1 MSEGLITAVAYIS
14 SVIGLGAT
22 AAYAVS
28 FYLTTYNELYLPDQS
43 NYDDTDLS
51 YTLAIVECALSG
63 ATFII
68 GLLAFA
74 ASKNPVKRVLLVASL
89 FFGIGFIMEGT
100 FGVIRGWNLG
110 FLGDDMARTCSDVDK
125 SGCPTTRY
133 ESLNDREIQFREP
146 KGGECQFWFWP
157 PMKPRYTLIHEESA
171 CNGYGTLNI
180 CDQKIETL
188 MDWSAP
194 SSYGWRDDPGKIADA
209 AQGNIVTMDK
219 QHNMKLLLAL
229 QESVITSNNN
239 SIPVADRY
247 TKQPSI
253 AYCWYWGCS
262 EVCQPH
268 RFHVN
273 RWWLLS
279 SCALC
284 FLHFICLILS
294 LVSWRRAPL
303 DTVDKA
309 KMVEKMD
316 MDMGMDM
323 ERQLNFIVPQI
334 GRRKRRLV
342 QNPELNPELNPEGLQ
357 F

>member
-1 MSEGLITAVAYIS
+1 
-14 SVIGLGAT
+14 
-22 AAYAVS
+22 
-28 FYLTTYNELYLPDQS
+28 
-43 NYDDTDLS
+43 LS

-89 FFGIGFIMEGT
+89 FFGVGFIMEGT

-110 FLGDDMARTCSDVDK
+110 LLGDDMERTCSDVDK

-146 KGGECQFWFWP
+146 KGGDCQFWFWP
-157 PMKPRYTLIHEESA
+157 PMKPRYTLLQDNSA
-171 CNGYGTLNI
+171 CNEYGTLSV
-180 CDQKIETL
+180 CDKKIETY

-194 SSYGWRDDPGKIADA
+194 SSYGWRDDPDKIENAV
-209 AQGNIVTMDK
+209 QGDIVTMDK
-219 QHNMKLLLAL
+219 QHNMKLLLEL
-229 QESVITSNNN
+229 QSSVIAANNN
-239 SIPVADRY
+239 SIPVGDRY

-268 RFHVN
+268 RYRVN

-279 SCALC
+279 SCTLC
-284 FLHFICLILS
+284 FLHFVCLIIS

-303 DTVDKA
+303 DTIPVAKA
-309 KMVEKMD
+309 KMTNELDVE
-316 MDMGMDM
+316 
-323 ERQLNFIVPQI
+323 QQINFIVPQI

-342 QNPELNPELNPEGLQ
+342 QNPEGVQ